1 MALAS
6 QSSTPMA
13 AALFR
18 RYLPRWGSSLTV
30 IAGSHLYRSRR
41 SGGCVQRAISELAL
55 RDGALARSSGFRGA
69 QPEPAS
75 CVLARDIAFEK
86 READGRQLP
95 AD

>member
-1 MALAS
+1 MSWLSGTAL
-6 QSSTPMA
+6 
-13 AALFR
+13 
-18 RYLPRWGSSLTV
+18 
-30 IAGSHLYRSRR
+30 SRE
-41 SGGCVQRAISELAL
+41 A
-55 RDGALARSSGFRGA
+55 RDSVGA